1 MAKQLCYADPEKLTS
16 MADSL
21 RQKFGTTQTY
31 TIQEMDDALRTVSFG
46 VDTTDAT
53 ATASDIVSGATAYV
67 NDEKVSGTMQQ
78 LYQQGIFSTSTTP
91 ISVNGFNHDLYIE
104 SDELTENMYI
114 AAGDVVLITIPSS
127 RRTEVLGN
135 AAASDVLAGKT
146 FVSNA
151 NTPLY
156 SGYGT
161 MLGTGTMPSKDAETF
176 TPSTTDQTISSG
188 QYLSGDQTIA
198 GDPNL
203 VATNIKSGVSIFN
216 AEGSLQSGATIYT
229 TTTTP
234 SSNSTTISFTG
245 LAQEPKMFSVQIQ
258 SQITNGTTRT
268 VVNVMSDGTNTYASQ
283 AYEQRSN
290 SSGYTYYSTSFTWNY
305 SNGTLTITS
314 PSGTTTAGGYF
325 RSGYEYRLI
334 CAY

>member
-21 RQKFGTTQTY
+21 RQKLGTIKTY
-31 TIQEMDDALRTVSFG
+31 TISEMDQSLKTVSFG

-53 ATASDIVSGATAYV
+53 AVASDIVAGVSAYA
-67 NDEKVSGTMQQ
+67 NDEKIDGT
-78 LYQQGIFSTSTTP
+78 LSEYLARLGTGNVWSSNFLSFDSIAENGDASNNGGVVARFRATNDFYIRTGSTIYGTFT
-91 ISVNGFNHDLYIE
+91 
-104 SDELTENMYI
+104 
-114 AAGDVVLITIPSS
+114 AGTAN
-127 RRTEVLGN
+127 TNEVL
-135 AAASDVLAGKT
+135 SGKT
-146 FVSNA
+146 FTSVSGN
-151 NTPLY
+151 NL
-156 SGYGT
+156 
-161 MLGTGTMPSKDAETF
+161 TGTMPSKTAETF
-176 TPSTTDQTISSG
+176 TPSTTDQTITSG

-203 VATNIKSGVSIFN
+203 VSTNIKSGVSIFN
-216 AEGSLQSGATIYT
+216 VEGSLQTGATIYT

-245 LAQEPKMFSVQIQ
+245 LAQEPKMFAVQIQ
-258 SQITNGTTRT
+258 SQITNSSTRT

-283 AYEQRSN
+283 SYEQRSN
-290 SSGYTYYSTSFTWNY
+290 SSGYTYYSTSFTWSY

-325 RSGYEYRLI
+325 RSGYAYRLI